1 MSYKWPNKDKDETL
15 DYSIDWSRFLY
26 DGETIVSSTWYV
38 DVADGVKQ
46 PLISPLSINGI
57 INVDDNSS
65 DTVSTITLS
74 GGTNNARYKIYCQIT
89 TSRGMT
95 VERTVTLVIKER

>member
-15 DYSIDWSRFLY
+15 DYSIDWSRLLY
-26 DGETIVSSTWYV
+26 DGETITSSTWFV
-38 DVADGVKQ
+38 DDASGVKQ
-46 PLISPLSINGI
+46 ALVSPLSVYGI

-74 GGTNNARYKIYCQIT
+74 GGVNNARYKLYCQIT

>member
-15 DYSIDWSRFLY
+15 DYSIDWSRLLY
-26 DGETIVSSTWYV
+26 DGETITSSTWFV
-38 DVADGVKQ
+38 DDSAGVRQ
-46 PLISPLSINGI
+46 TLISPLSVYGI

-74 GGTNNARYKIYCQIT
+74 GGVNNARYKLYCQIT

-95 VERTVTLVIKER
+95 VERTVTLMIKER

>member
-38 DVADGVKQ
+38 DDAGGVKQ

-95 VERTVTLVIKER
+95 VERTVTLMIKER